1 MEKKEKS
8 LVGHVISDKMDKT
21 VGVAIELHRPH
32 PLYKKIIRRRIKLV
46 AHDENNSCHQGDLIR
61 IVETRPLSKTKR
73 WRVVEI
79 LSADKSKLVL
89 DNTELDEEKK

>member
-21 VGVAIELHRPH
+21 VGVAVELHRPH

-46 AHDENNSCHQGDLIR
+46 AHDENNTCQRGDLIK

-73 WRVVEI
+73 WRVGEI
-79 LSADKSKLVL
+79 LSADKSKLVSV
-89 DNTELDEEKK
+89 NTEVDEEKQ

>member
-21 VGVAIELHRPH
+21 VGVAVELHRPH

-46 AHDENNSCHQGDLIR
+46 AHDENNTCQRGDLIK

-79 LSADKSKLVL
+79 LSADKSKVVSV
-89 DNTELDEEKK
+89 DSEVDEEKQ